1 MLIDKPKLLSTKS
14 LIPALISSLFM
25 LQAQAMEDNHAYLLK
40 HDAKEA
46 FKINDTEKYR
56 LDRKYRPA
64 DAKLEKEK
72 EKSAKAKEDKQPD
85 AILVHVPAKGVHPQL
100 ANKPFAKEIAK
111 AATAASLDPALV
123 HAVIY
128 VESRYRHTAISHKG
142 AIGLMQVIPD
152 TGARY
157 GIYNL
162 EDSPQSNLRAGTY
175 YLRDLL
181 RMFNN
186 RLDLALA
193 AYNAGEGTVIR
204 YANRIPPYRETQMY
218 VRDVLAKYNEWRSY
232 TLASDSTGETRQT
245 QPLAVAEPERLE
257 YLAGTRL
264 NKSRRHF
271 APTY

>member
-1 MLIDKPKLLSTKS
+1 MLIKLPKLITQKS
-14 LIPALISSLFM
+14 LIPCLISSLF
-25 LQAQAMEDNHAYLLK
+25 LLPAQAMEDSHAYLLK
-40 HDAKEA
+40 QDSKQA
-46 FKINDTEKYR
+46 FTINNAEQYRLNKKYR
-56 LDRKYRPA
+56 SEP
-64 DAKLEKEK
+64 EKN
-72 EKSAKAKEDKQPD
+72 SKAKQKQEVDKQDIPD
-85 AILVHVPAKGVHPQL
+85 AVLVHVPAKGVHPQL
-100 ANKPFAKEIAK
+100 ASKPFAKEIAK
-111 AATAASLDPALV
+111 AASAASLDPALV
-123 HAVIY
+123 HAVIF

-162 EDSPQSNLRAGTY
+162 EESPQSNLRAGTL

-204 YANRIPPYRETQMY
+204 YANRIPPYRETQLY
-218 VRDVLAKYNEWRSY
+218 VRAVLAKYNEWRSY
-232 TLASDSTGETRQT
+232 TLAADSNSESMQSP
-245 QPLAVAEPERLE
+245 PLAAAQPERLE
-257 YLAGTRL
+257 YLTGTRL
-264 NKSRRHF
+264 NMPKPLF

>member
-1 MLIDKPKLLSTKS
+1 MLIKPRKLFFTKY
-14 LIPALISSLFM
+14 LIPCLVSSLPF
-25 LQAQAMEDNHAYLLK
+25 LPASAMDNSAYLLNN
-40 HDAKEA
+40 DAKSA
-46 FKINDTEKYR
+46 FRLDDDKYR
-56 LDRKYRPA
+56 LDKKYRSPSETKK
-64 DAKLEKEK
+64 D
-72 EKSAKAKEDKQPD
+72 KARKDEVKNIT
-85 AILVHVPAKGVHPQL
+85 AILYRPTKGIHPQL

-123 HAVIY
+123 HAVIF
-128 VESRYRHTAISHKG
+128 VESRYRHKAISHKG

-162 EDSPQSNLRAGTY
+162 EDSTQSNLRAGTL

-204 YANRIPPYRETQMY
+204 YANRIPPYRETQLY
-218 VRDVLAKYNEWRSY
+218 VRAVLAKYNEGRSY
-232 TLASDSTGETRQT
+232 TLAAEQSPRDDRNS
-245 QPLAVAEPERLE
+245 PLMASKPERLE
-257 YLAGTRL
+257 YLTGTRL
-264 NKSRRHF
+264 DSSRLLS

>member
-1 MLIDKPKLLSTKS
+1 MPIDTSKLLTPKS
-14 LIPALISSLFM
+14 LIPALISSFFM
-25 LQAQAMEDNHAYLLK
+25 LQAQAMEDSHAYLLK
-40 HDAKEA
+40 QDAKQA
-46 FKINDTEKYR
+46 FKINDTDKYR
-56 LDRKYRPA
+56 LDAKYRPA
-64 DAKLEKEK
+64 DGKVNK
-72 EKSAKAKEDKQPD
+72 EKSAKENKQPD

-232 TLASDSTGETRQT
+232 TLASDSTGETRQA

-257 YLAGTRL
+257 YLMGTRL
-264 NKSRRHF
+264 NRSKQHF

>member
-1 MLIDKPKLLSTKS
+1 MLIEMPKLLSPKS
-14 LIPALISSLFM
+14 LIPALISSLF
-25 LQAQAMEDNHAYLLK
+25 LLPAHAVEDNNAYLLK
-40 HDAKEA
+40 QDAKS
-46 FKINDTEKYR
+46 FKVTDTEQYR

-64 DAKLEKEK
+64 DAKSDK
-72 EKSAKAKEDKQPD
+72 EKSTRKDNQPD
-85 AILVHVPAKGVHPQL
+85 AVLVHVPAKGVHPQL

-123 HAVIY
+123 HAVIF

-232 TLASDSTGETRQT
+232 TLASDSTNESLQRD
-245 QPLAVAEPERLE
+245 PLAIAEPERLE
-257 YLAGTRL
+257 YLVGARM
-264 NKSRRHF
+264 NKSKRHL

>member
-1 MLIDKPKLLSTKS
+1 MLIKSRKLLSGKY
-14 LIPALISSLFM
+14 LIPCLLSSLFM
-25 LQAQAMEDNHAYLLK
+25 SANAMDNSAYLLNN
-40 HDAKEA
+40 DARHA
-46 FKINDTEKYR
+46 FKGTQDDKYLLEK
-56 LDRKYRPA
+56 KYRPPSETRTRKVQA
-64 DAKLEKEK
+64 AT
-72 EKSAKAKEDKQPD
+72 PT
-85 AILVHVPAKGVHPQL
+85 AILHKPADGVHPQL
-100 ANKPFAKEIAK
+100 ANRPFAKEIAK

-123 HAVIY
+123 HAVIF

-204 YANRIPPYRETQMY
+204 YANQIPPYRETQLY
-218 VRDVLAKYNEWRSY
+218 VRAVLAKYNEWRSY
-232 TLASDSTGETRQT
+232 TMAAEQVSHDDKDA
-245 QPLAVAEPERLE
+245 PLMAAKPERLE
-257 YLAGTRL
+257 YLTGTRMGVARPL
-264 NKSRRHF
+264 S

>member
-1 MLIDKPKLLSTKS
+1 MHIRFRTLLLTKY
-14 LIPALISSLFM
+14 LIPCLVSSLPF
-25 LQAQAMEDNHAYLLK
+25 LPAMAMDNSAYLLNK
-40 HDAKEA
+40 DAKSA
-46 FKINDTEKYR
+46 FRIDGDEYR
-56 LDRKYRPA
+56 LDKKYQSPSKAKKNAARKDEAKNVTAILYRPT
-64 DAKLEKEK
+64 
-72 EKSAKAKEDKQPD
+72 S
-85 AILVHVPAKGVHPQL
+85 GVHPQL

-123 HAVIY
+123 HAVIF
-128 VESRYRHTAISHKG
+128 VESRYRHKAISHKG

-162 EDSPQSNLRAGTY
+162 EDSTQSNLRAGTY

-204 YANRIPPYRETQMY
+204 YANNIPPYRETQLY
-218 VRDVLAKYNEWRSY
+218 VRAVLAKYNEWRSY
-232 TLASDSTGETRQT
+232 TLAAEQSSRNEQNS
-245 QPLAVAEPERLE
+245 PLMASKPERLE
-257 YLAGTRL
+257 YLTGTRL
-264 NKSRRHF
+264 DSSRPLP

>member
-1 MLIDKPKLLSTKS
+1 MLIKKPKLISPKY
-14 LIPALISSLFM
+14 LIPTLISSLF
-25 LQAQAMEDNHAYLLK
+25 LLPAQAMEDSHAYLLK
-40 HDAKEA
+40 QDAKQA
-46 FKINDTEKYR
+46 FKIDGTDKYR
-56 LDRKYRPA
+56 LDKKYRPA
-64 DAKLEKEK
+64 SETKQQRKQAKQIDAV
-72 EKSAKAKEDKQPD
+72 
-85 AILVHVPAKGVHPQL
+85 LVHVPAKGVHPQL
-100 ANKPFAKEIAK
+100 ASRPFAKEIAK
-111 AATAASLDPALV
+111 AASAASLDPALV
-123 HAVIY
+123 HAVIF
-128 VESRYRHTAISHKG
+128 VESRYRQTAISHKG

-162 EDSPQSNLRAGTY
+162 EDSPQSNLRAGTF

-204 YANRIPPYRETQMY
+204 HANRIPPYRETQLY
-218 VRDVLAKYNEWRSY
+218 VRAVLAKYNEWRSF
-232 TLASDSTGETRQT
+232 TLASNSASELAQSP
-245 QPLAVAEPERLE
+245 PLAAAEPERLE

-264 NKSRRHF
+264 TQSKPLF

>member
-1 MLIDKPKLLSTKS
+1 MPIKTPKLITPKS
-14 LIPALISSLFM
+14 LIPCLLSSLF
-25 LQAQAMEDNHAYLLK
+25 LLPAQAMEDNHAYLLK
-40 HDAKEA
+40 NDAKQS
-46 FKINDTEKYR
+46 FSINNVEKYR
-56 LDRKYRPA
+56 LNKKYRSEA
-64 DAKLEKEK
+64 
-72 EKSAKAKEDKQPD
+72 EKSSEAREKQDIPD

-100 ANKPFAKEIAK
+100 ASKPFAKEIAK
-111 AATAASLDPALV
+111 AASAASLDPALV
-123 HAVIY
+123 HAVIF
-128 VESRYRHTAISHKG
+128 VESRYRQSAISHKG

-162 EDSPQSNLRAGTY
+162 EESPQSNLRAGTL

-193 AYNAGEGTVIR
+193 AYNAGEGTVIK
-204 YANRIPPYRETQMY
+204 YANRIPPYRETQLY
-218 VRDVLAKYNEWRSY
+218 VRAVLAKYNEWRSY
-232 TLASDSTGETRQT
+232 TLATDPDAEKLQS
-245 QPLAVAEPERLE
+245 QPLAAAEPERLE

-264 NKSRRHF
+264 NMSKPLF

>member
-1 MLIDKPKLLSTKS
+1 MLIETRKLLFTKY
-14 LIPALISSLFM
+14 LIPCLVSSLPV
-25 LQAQAMEDNHAYLLK
+25 LSATAMDNSAYLLNN
-40 HDAKEA
+40 DAKSA
-46 FKINDTEKYR
+46 FRLDDDKYR
-56 LDRKYRPA
+56 LDKKYRPPSETKKKDEA
-64 DAKLEKEK
+64 TNVT
-72 EKSAKAKEDKQPD
+72 
-85 AILVHVPAKGVHPQL
+85 AILYRPTKGIHPQL

-123 HAVIY
+123 HAVIF

-162 EDSPQSNLRAGTY
+162 EESTQSNLRAGTY

-204 YANRIPPYRETQMY
+204 YANRIPPYRETQLY
-218 VRDVLAKYNEWRSY
+218 VRAVLAKYNEWRSY
-232 TLASDSTGETRQT
+232 TLAAEQSAQNDRNS
-245 QPLAVAEPERLE
+245 PLMASKPERLE
-257 YLAGTRL
+257 YLTGTRL
-264 NKSRRHF
+264 DSSRPLS

>member
-1 MLIDKPKLLSTKS
+1 MLIKKPKLISPKS
-14 LIPALISSLFM
+14 LIPLLISSLYI
-25 LQAQAMEDNHAYLLK
+25 LPAQAMEDSHAYLLK
-40 HDAKEA
+40 QDAKQA
-46 FKINDTEKYR
+46 FKINETENYR
-56 LDRKYRPA
+56 LDKKYRPA
-64 DAKLEKEK
+64 SEAKQQRKEAKQIDAVLM
-72 EKSAKAKEDKQPD
+72 
-85 AILVHVPAKGVHPQL
+85 HVPAKGVHPQL
-100 ANKPFAKEIAK
+100 ASRPFAKEIAK
-111 AATAASLDPALV
+111 AASAASLDPALV
-123 HAVIY
+123 HAVIF

-162 EDSPQSNLRAGTY
+162 EDSPQSNLRAGTL

-181 RMFNN
+181 HMFNN

-204 YANRIPPYRETQMY
+204 YANRIPPYRETQLY
-218 VRDVLAKYNEWRSY
+218 VRAVLAKYNEWRSM
-232 TLASDSTGETRQT
+232 TLASDSTSESVQSP
-245 QPLAVAEPERLE
+245 PLAAAEPERLE

-264 NKSRRHF
+264 NKSKPLF